1 MGDLV
6 RASDAERDAVVER
19 LNRAAAEG
27 RLDPLELDRRLD
39 AALGA
44 RHREDLV
51 PLTADLPAPSTSSV
65 PAAALTVEE
74 QTSVFGDLRI
84 AGAFRVPEHLRWR
97 STFGDV
103 TLDLRR
109 ATLTAARTDLEVV
122 VPFGDLTLVVA
133 DGTRVEIRRRTILG
147 GVTQRVA
154 AETDDDAPLVV
165 LGGRSVF
172 GDVRVWD
179 HTAYEDRWS
188 RRLGRRL
195 RGS

>member
-44 RHREDLV
+44 RYREDLV
-51 PLTADLPAPSTSSV
+51 PLTADLPAASTS
-65 PAAALTVEE
+65 PAAATPVTVEE

-109 ATLTAARTDLEVV
+109 ATLAGARTDLEVV
-122 VPFGDLTLVVA
+122 VWCGDLTLVVA
-133 DGTRVEIRRRTILG
+133 DGTRVEVRCRTALG
-147 GVTQRVA
+147 GIKQRCA
-154 AETDDDAPLVV
+154 ADTDEDAPLVV
-165 LGGRSVF
+165 LGGRAVL